1 MKRIIVFLSKI
12 LMLASKQK
20 RNKNQDSEVSL
31 NRVKAYSRVYVRG
44 FKCKAFSRVTA
55 YEVTT
60 YSSIAMNI
68 QFTWR
73 IHQYHPDIQKVEPYT
88 FVCALNRQL
97 TEEENSFGDPQ
108 IEYGRYWLIARTKR
122 KTHLLKPKFYR
133 DGTTAIQRHHF
144 YVFDILDV
152 RNTNHAHTA
161 NNQEYIQDAIAER
174 PI

>member
-31 NRVKAYSRVYVRG
+31 NRVKGYSRVYVRG

-60 YSSIAMNI
+60 YSSIAM
-68 QFTWR
+68 
-73 IHQYHPDIQKVEPYT
+73 
-88 FVCALNRQL
+88 
-97 TEEENSFGDPQ
+97 
-108 IEYGRYWLIARTKR
+108 
-122 KTHLLKPKFYR
+122 THLFKPKFYR

-152 RNTNHAHTA
+152 RNTK
-161 NNQEYIQDAIAER
+161 
-174 PI
+174 